1 MNRVRLLNKHR
12 NKITLTLYYGVRALA
27 LVAAIVYLM
36 RGDVPS
42 AVYSA
47 LIFFLILVPAMLR
60 DKYKVFLPFTLDL
73 GLGLFVFLTV
83 LLGSVSNFYE
93 RFAYW
98 DVVLHFQSGLLLGV
112 LGFSLVYTLNEQ
124 RLERLSLAPGFVSFF
139 AICFS
144 ALVSVV
150 WEIYEYAGDSW
161 FGSAMQENGLPDTM
175 EDFMLNLAGAIIVA
189 GLGYI
194 WMKRRRRVPFTPT
207 RLCEPGE
214 EGAAPQM
221 KNAPAGR

>member
-1 MNRVRLLNKHR
+1 MKRIRLLNKHR

-27 LVAAIVYLM
+27 LIAAIIYLV

-60 DKYKVFLPFTLDL
+60 DRYRVFLPFTLDL
-73 GLGLFVFLTV
+73 GLGIFVFLTV

-98 DVVLHFQSGLLLGV
+98 DVVLHFQSGILLGV
-112 LGFSLVYTLNEQ
+112 LGYSLLYSLNE
-124 RLERLSLAPGFVSFF
+124 RKVHRLSLSPSFVSFF
-139 AICFS
+139 AVCFS
-144 ALVSVV
+144 AFVSVM

-161 FGSAMQENGLPDTM
+161 FGSKMQENGLPDTM
-175 EDFMLNLAGAIIVA
+175 EDFMLNLAGAAIVA
-189 GLGYI
+189 TLGYA
-194 WMKRRRRVPFTPT
+194 WMRRRHRVPFTPT
-207 RLCEPGE
+207 RLSDPRQDAVARE
-214 EGAAPQM
+214 ASAP
-221 KNAPAGR
+221 PA